1 MPPPTSV
8 VRALKPSLFQTWSAP
23 ALVIV
28 LLLLSTRDCA
38 KSLVSRAGTVSRVHV
53 SSRSGGWVCRPAAK
67 TGRERG
73 EEVGEEEEREEGT
86 GREEGEEESLSAESR
101 QAGRQRAG
109 WLRLHVRGRLSSC
122 REEHCL
128 KQGGLG
134 VVLRRNRAF
143 PTWFDI
149 PKQRR
154 VYSLSMA
161 LIVDIWWLTVIL
173 WWAFYG
179 VSCRSYVAYCTT
191 EM

>member
-101 QAGRQRAG
+101 QAGSELAG
-109 WLRLHVRGRLSSC
+109 SGCTWGAGFHLAGKNTVSN
-122 REEHCL
+122 
-128 KQGGLG
+128 KGGLALCWG
-134 VVLRRNRAF
+134 VIGHFQLDL
-143 PTWFDI
+143 T
-149 PKQRR
+149 
-154 VYSLSMA
+154 SLNKGVFIA
-161 LIVDIWWLTVIL
+161 CL
-173 WWAFYG
+173 W
-179 VSCRSYVAYCTT
+179 RSL
-191 EM
+191 